1 MYRIIFF
8 IPLCILFGCGQKSQ
22 PAEKQTET
30 DTTAVE
36 VTTQD
41 AYEEKESNFNWT
53 EFAGVFDHESTTKGF
68 SAVLSLKQNGRD
80 LYFTI
85 SLVQGGCK
93 KETEGVVAIIE
104 SSDEFPTGF
113 YQTDNCRL
121 QFTFASAEKK
131 VDIKEVPI
139 CGIDGC
145 SFEGT
150 YKKRVN

>member
-1 MYRIIFF
+1 MARFIFIIAFYAL
-8 IPLCILFGCGQKSQ
+8 IGCSQKNQ
-22 PAEKQTET
+22 QEEKQTET
-30 DTTAVE
+30 DTTAIE
-36 VTTQD
+36 VTEQD
-41 AYEEKESNFNWT
+41 AYAEKESNFNWQ
-53 EFAGVFDHESTTKGF
+53 EFYGVYDHESTAKGF

-80 LYFTI
+80 LYFTV

-93 KETEGVVAIIE
+93 KETEGVIAIIE

-113 YQTDNCRL
+113 YQNDNCRL
-121 QFTFASAEKK
+121 QFTFAAVEKK
-131 VDIKEVPI
+131 VDIKEVPL